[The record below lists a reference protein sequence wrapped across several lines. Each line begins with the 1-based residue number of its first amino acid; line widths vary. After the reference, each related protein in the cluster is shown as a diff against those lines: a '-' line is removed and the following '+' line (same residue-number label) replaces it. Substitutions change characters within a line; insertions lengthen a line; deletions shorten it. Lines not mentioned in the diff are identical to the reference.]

1 MCKKGLALPTK
12 HGFNP
17 PPPPPPPPPEL
28 AFQFT
33 YSSIVISAFTGPAV
47 PREGYTQVLQ
57 GLRNVVKNLQKLQ
70 Q

>member
-12 HGFNP
+12 HGFY
-17 PPPPPPPPPEL
+17 PPPEL

-33 YSSIVISAFTGPAV
+33 YSSMVISAFTGPAV